1 MYFVISSIEQIDI
14 KLVNNKLVYVWA
26 YASKQLSS
34 RFATNLYCQRQE
46 VSARLE
52 RWPPRNIFHYINH
65 NFISSR
71 SDAEERGVFEM
82 ALRDPARYTATKDSE
97 IQLGVDGTQRLILFL
112 NIQFLVHNSLH

>member
-1 MYFVISSIEQIDI
+1 ME
-14 KLVNNKLVYVWA
+14 LVNNKVAYIWA

-46 VSARLE
+46 ASARLE

-71 SDAEERGVFEM
+71 SDAERGVFEM
-82 ALRDPARYTATKDSE
+82 ALRVPARLYRNKG
-97 IQLGVDGTQRLILFL
+97 LR
-112 NIQFLVHNSLH
+112 NSIRCRWN